1 MIERPGGERES
12 RASGIARPNGSDVY
26 LADLPGRREALRQA
40 AAMPGADPRAL
51 LDAAFAE
58 LDAAVEALAK
68 LTETAAEESAA
79 APTPDSV
86 RAERALLRGVFQQA
100 PVPLFVLGQDATIRR
115 ANGRAGALIGA
126 PPGYATGKA
135 LTAFVDLPFRAAVR
149 SQLAAAVQT
158 GTARQV
164 QCRLLG
170 SHGPVDTL
178 LTAGV
183 IALQDGTRLLVVS
196 AAPSAGG
203 EAAERVKG
211 ARKGV
216 PRRER
221 GDGSPRERGDSQGG
235 SGGMASPGKDLSS
248 PRGDTVRA
256 MTRRMDMITEVTR
269 LLLDNSTFSEAVTLQ
284 RCARLLA
291 GGMASWVIVDVER
304 NGLLRRQYV
313 VGPRDESSQD
323 LARKVRAVEPR
334 SGSAPA
340 QVHAAGT
347 SVLLAHAD
355 DPGILGVTPDN
366 VPLVMLLGTTSLLS
380 VPITDDTTNYG
391 ALTLARTAG
400 EGRFE
405 MADLGL
411 AERFGQHLGV
421 AIRVDRMF
429 RHRSAVA
436 EALAGS
442 LLPATLP
449 DVPGVEL
456 YAAYL
461 PASEGLEVSG
471 DFYDVFPVTGGW
483 AIVVGDVCGKG
494 QEAAAMTAAARHAI
508 RALAHWNPDPADV
521 LAKANEI
528 MLAGGYED
536 RFVTAK
542 LAYLRWDGDLL
553 RVVLAGAG
561 HPGPA
566 LVRPDGRVD
575 VLGGGGL
582 PLGLFPD
589 ADSRVDKLELGEGDL
604 LFFYSDGVTEA
615 RSPAMRYFDDS
626 LADELAG
633 LAGESAADTARSI
646 QSRVTSFSEDELR
659 DDLTIVV
666 AKVKAPPEVNARPS

>member
-1 MIERPGGERES
+1 MVERPVSERES
-12 RASGIARPNGSDVY
+12 KASGIALPNDSDAY
-26 LADLPGRREALRQA
+26 LADLPERREALRQA

-58 LDAAVEALAK
+58 LDAAVEALTK
-68 LTETAAEESAA
+68 LTETVAEESAV
-79 APTPDSV
+79 APASESV
-86 RAERALLRGVFQQA
+86 RAERALLRAVFQHA
-100 PVPLFVLGQDATIRR
+100 PVPLFVLGQDATVRR
-115 ANGRAGALIGA
+115 ANGRAGDLIGA
-126 PPGYATGKA
+126 PPGYATGKT
-135 LTAFVDLPFRAAVR
+135 LTAFVDLPFRAAVT
-149 SQLAAAVQT
+149 SQLAAAVRT
-158 GTARQV
+158 GTVRQL

-170 SHGPVDTL
+170 PHGPVDTL
-178 LTAGV
+178 LTAGA
-183 IALQDGTRLLVVS
+183 ITLQDGTRLLLVS
-196 AAPSAGG
+196 ASSAAGWP
-203 EAAERVKG
+203 AAEEVKDPG
-211 ARKGV
+211 EEV
-216 PRRER
+216 P
-221 GDGSPRERGDSQGG
+221 
-235 SGGMASPGKDLSS
+235 S

-304 NGLLRRQYV
+304 DGLLRRQYV
-313 VGPRDESSQD
+313 VGPQDESSQD

-355 DPGILGVTPDN
+355 DPGILGATPDN
-366 VPLVMLLGTTSLLS
+366 TPLVMLLGTTSLLS

-391 ALTLARTAG
+391 ALTLARTAY

-405 MADLGL
+405 IADLGL

-436 EALAGS
+436 EALQGS

-461 PASEGLEVSG
+461 PAGEGLEVSG

-528 MLAGGYED
+528 MLAGGYGD

-542 LAYLRWDGDLL
+542 LAYLSWDGDLL

-604 LFFYSDGVTEA
+604 LFFYSDGVTDA

-633 LAGESAADTARSI
+633 LAGESAADTARAI

-666 AKVKAPPEVNARPS
+666 AKVKAAPEVNAR